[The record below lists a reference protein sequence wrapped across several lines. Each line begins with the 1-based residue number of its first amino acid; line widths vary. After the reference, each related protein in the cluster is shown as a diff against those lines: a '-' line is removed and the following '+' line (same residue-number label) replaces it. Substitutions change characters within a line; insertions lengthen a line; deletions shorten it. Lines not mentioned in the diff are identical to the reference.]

1 MLHQHQ
7 QRICNNNNVLV
18 RLVSQY
24 NYSGDTEFLREAYS
38 YYLNCLLEKESKH
51 TDCNITSFVRYKTQQ
66 FINRI
71 ITGNN
76 KINRSKRIKAGQK
89 LLFEAANM
97 TNMTNSKYNVDDIV
111 KLLCRHV
118 QGTIREL
125 NDLRALERKDIYRN
139 AAEAWLAQRNNVN
152 VDNALY
158 SSTSSMSEEER
169 QPRVMTHHH
178 YIQHEDRVDR
188 DDGWPGGEED

>member
-1 MLHQHQ
+1 
-7 QRICNNNNVLV
+7 
-18 RLVSQY
+18 
-24 NYSGDTEFLREAYS
+24 
-38 YYLNCLLEKESKH
+38 
-51 TDCNITSFVRYKTQQ
+51 
-66 FINRI
+66 
-71 ITGNN
+71 
-76 KINRSKRIKAGQK
+76 
-89 LLFEAANM
+89 M

-118 QGTIREL
+118 QGAIREL

-178 YIQHEDRVDR
+178 YFQHEDRVDR
-188 DDGWPGGEED
+188 DEGWPGGEEA